1 MEEFFKQ
8 PMLERLYESLCAEF
22 EEKVLKDKNEYKK
35 YHGIIDKE
43 EKLCKM
49 LKEIIGNDNDK
60 LKELM
65 KAVIEMEDSCLE
77 EIDFWNRKYFK
88 LGFTYMVALGNPRDF
103 IKSDK
108 DTFSLKIHSFLDTI
122 RIKKIAKSNKV
133 ILTSFI
139 ENLEKATEKQK
150 RRFLMYYNLMP
161 NSDKV
166 LSYTDIARLEGCSIS
181 AIKNSI
187 LAIILQLIKLED
199 SQKELLLIIMNKINI

>member
-1 MEEFFKQ
+1 MEDFFKQ
-8 PMLERLYESLCAEF
+8 PMLERLYESLSAEF
-22 EEKVLKDKNEYKK
+22 EEEVLKDKNEYKK

-43 EKLCKM
+43 EKLCKT

-60 LKELM
+60 LKELTS
-65 KAVIEMEDSCLE
+65 ALTELEDSCLE

-103 IKSDK
+103 TKSEQDI
-108 DTFSLKIHSFLDTI
+108 FSLKVHSFLDTI
-122 RIKKIAKSNKV
+122 RIKEINKNNKI
-133 ILTSFI
+133 ILTNFI

-150 RRFLMYYNLMP
+150 RRFFMYYNLMP
-161 NSDKV
+161 NSNKI
-166 LSYTDIARLEGCSIS
+166 LSYTDIARLENCSIS

-199 SQKELLLIIMNKINI
+199 SQKSLFTTIMNKIDI